1 MKYISVIFLAVAVL
15 LAGCRPDGK
24 PADNQPSPAD
34 SVSAETPAPAADTL
48 SAEPPATADGL
59 FDDFIYNFM
68 RNARFQKER
77 VRFPLYCSE
86 NGRGRT
92 VEAGKW
98 TFDALYANS
107 SLYAVTYAGENAR
120 GSEKREDLSRVVV
133 EKISLKKDFVKQY
146 VFEKE
151 RGKWMLMKLD
161 SHALARSDD
170 EDFWHFFR
178 DFAGNPAFQRA
189 HIKNP
194 FGFKTYD
201 SDTYQE
207 IDGVLDVE
215 QWSDFRP
222 ELPADELVSINYD
235 QRYADSPVRIVV
247 LTSSSAGLSS
257 TLVFERHRKSWRL
270 TRLEDI

>member
-1 MKYISVIFLAVAVL
+1 MSVL
-15 LAGCRPDGK
+15 LAGCRSDGK
-24 PADNQPSPAD
+24 S
-34 SVSAETPAPAADTL
+34 AADQSL
-48 SAEPPATADGL
+48 SVDSISMETAPPATDTVSTEPPATADGL

-86 NGRGRT
+86 NGRERI

-107 SLYAVTYAGENAR
+107 PLYAVTYAGERAR
-120 GSEKREDLSRVVV
+120 GSEKRSDLSHVVV
-133 EKISLKKDFVKQY
+133 EKINLKKDSVKQY
-146 VFEKE
+146 VFDKE
-151 RGKWMLMKLD
+151 NGRWMLVELN
-161 SHALARSDD
+161 SHALTRADD
-170 EDFWHFFR
+170 YDFWHFFR
-178 DFAGNPAFQRA
+178 DFARNSAFQQA

-201 SDTYQE
+201 SDAFQE

-235 QRYADSPVRIVV
+235 QRYAGSSVRVVV
-247 LTSSSAGLSS
+247 LTSPSAGLSS

-270 TRLEDI
+270 TRLEDH